1 MQMILFTTKKATA
14 IYRLI
19 SSFLF
24 IALSFSTYASEDLVS
39 YCFEQTTNLQEAQ
52 QSLSFL
58 LLPKEKVF
66 LRPEQNCFDVLIA
79 STDRSK
85 LLEKFLSKRYT
96 LISEQA
102 SAGKPENIQAQQCQ
116 LELKTTKNKE
126 VNTRDVRLGRASNAR
141 VGSRTRQE
149 ISTSQL
155 LLGSGRPG
163 TLELEGRSLYIEC
176 RKTESGIYQL
186 IFSYSEMYRIKVSS
200 EVNVKRGESI
210 QIAQITNDLA
220 SKSKTMGLPQSLYRD
235 VEGQENISY
244 ELKVN

>member
-1 MQMILFTTKKATA
+1 MNLFIIKKATV

-19 SSFLF
+19 SSLLF
-24 IALSFSTYASEDLVS
+24 IVLSFKSFASEDLVS
-39 YCFEQTTNLQEAQ
+39 YCFEHTTNLKEAQ
-52 QSLSFL
+52 QNLAFL

-66 LRPEQNCFDVLIA
+66 PRPEQNCFDVLT

-96 LISEQA
+96 LISEPGMRTTTE
-102 SAGKPENIQAQQCQ
+102 SIQAQQCQ
-116 LELKTTKNKE
+116 LELKMTKSKE
-126 VNTRDVRLGRASNAR
+126 VNTRDFRLGRTSNAR
-141 VGSRTRQE
+141 AGTRSTQE
-149 ISTSQL
+149 VSTSQI

-186 IFSYSEMYRIKVSS
+186 IFSYSEIYRMKVSS
-200 EVNVKRGESI
+200 EVSVKRGESV
-210 QIAQITNDLA
+210 QIAQVTNELA
-220 SKSKTMGLPQSLYRD
+220 SKSKTLGLPESLYRN

>member
-1 MQMILFTTKKATA
+1 MTV

-19 SSFLF
+19 SSLLF
-24 IALSFSTYASEDLVS
+24 IVLSLPSYASEDLVS
-39 YCFEQTTNLQEAQ
+39 YCFEQTTNLKEAEK
-52 QSLSFL
+52 SLSFL

-66 LRPEQNCFDVLIA
+66 PRPQQNCFDVLT
-79 STDRSK
+79 STHRSK

-96 LISEQA
+96 LISERGA
-102 SAGKPENIQAQQCQ
+102 STDFENLQAQQCQ
-116 LELKTTKNKE
+116 LELKTTKVKSA
-126 VNTRDVRLGRASNAR
+126 NTKDFR
-141 VGSRTRQE
+141 VGRSNNASVGTSSTQE
-149 ISTSQL
+149 VSTSQL

-176 RKTESGIYQL
+176 RKTESGYYQL
-186 IFSYSEMYRIKVSS
+186 IFSYNEIYRAKVSS
-200 EVNVKRGESI
+200 EVSVRRGESV

-220 SKSKTMGLPQSLYRD
+220 SKSKTLGLPQSLYRE

>member
-1 MQMILFTTKKATA
+1 MILLTIKKATA

-19 SSFLF
+19 SSLLF
-24 IALSFSTYASEDLVS
+24 IVLSFPTYASEDLVS

-66 LRPEQNCFDVLIA
+66 PRPEQNCFDVLT

-96 LISEQA
+96 LISEQGV
-102 SAGKPENIQAQQCQ
+102 STRSENIQAQQCQ
-116 LELKTTKNKE
+116 LELKTTKTKE
-126 VNTRDVRLGRASNAR
+126 INTREFRLGRANDAK

-149 ISTSQL
+149 VSISQL

-176 RKTESGIYQL
+176 RKSESGTYQL
-186 IFSYSEMYRIKVSS
+186 IFSYSEIYRMKVSS
-200 EVNVKRGESI
+200 EVSVKRGEVI

-220 SKSKTMGLPQSLYRD
+220 SKSKTMGLPQSVYRD

>member
-1 MQMILFTTKKATA
+1 MILSTIKKATA

-19 SSFLF
+19 SSLLF
-24 IALSFSTYASEDLVS
+24 IVLSFPSYASEDLVS
-39 YCFEQTTNLQEAQ
+39 YCFEQTTNLAEAQ
-52 QSLSFL
+52 KNLAFL

-66 LRPEQNCFDVLIA
+66 PRPEQNCFDVLT

-96 LISEQA
+96 LISEPGMP
-102 SAGKPENIQAQQCQ
+102 SATESIQAQQCQ
-116 LELKTTKNKE
+116 LELKTTKTKE
-126 VNTRDVRLGRASNAR
+126 VNTRDFRLGRTSNAR
-141 VGSRTRQE
+141 VGTRSTQE
-149 ISTSQL
+149 VSTSQI

-163 TLELEGRSLYIEC
+163 SLELEGRSLYIEC

-186 IFSYSEMYRIKVSS
+186 IFSYSEIYRAKVSS
-200 EVNVKRGESI
+200 EVNVKKGESV

-220 SKSKTMGLPQSLYRD
+220 SKSKTLGLPQSLYRD
-235 VEGQENISY
+235 IEGQENISY